1 MPEKFFDIIPPKNDE
16 EELDFDKI
24 EEKEEEIKLN
34 IKTYHKEEEKI
45 GEINDFNQNKRRDYK
60 KFGFKKDKIRKKHRI
75 NFKNIILS
83 FLFIVLFCSGVY
95 FIFFEKTRIEI
106 SPKTEIL
113 SLKDTIVIDK
123 NASQADFLTRV
134 IPGKVFT
141 DERSASSNF
150 PATGKVQK
158 EEKAKGIIRVYNNYS
173 TSPQTLVATTRFVS
187 ADGKL
192 FRSIKQVTIPG
203 ATYEGNKLV
212 PGFLDIEVQAAEP
225 GEDYNIGPSTFSI
238 PGFAGT
244 DKYTA
249 FYGKSFQPMK
259 GGLKGEV
266 LKVSEEDINNAK
278 ETLLKKL
285 KEESI
290 NYLKNNISQDY
301 ILLDETVK
309 EEVIKE
315 SSSVEVNK
323 EANSFDFEL
332 TIKTEG
338 LAFKKSDLDNFVK
351 NIISLNLL
359 EGKKIQEETI
369 SKKFSLKSR
378 ENDRVM
384 LDLEIK
390 ARVYPDFDVNEV
402 KKALAG
408 KSLYEIN
415 NLISEDSMFSKI
427 EIKSI
432 PFWRETIPNDINKIE
447 IDVNIDSSP
456 L

>member
-1 MPEKFFDIIPPKNDE
+1 
-16 EELDFDKI
+16 
-24 EEKEEEIKLN
+24 
-34 IKTYHKEEEKI
+34 
-45 GEINDFNQNKRRDYK
+45 
-60 KFGFKKDKIRKKHRI
+60 
-75 NFKNIILS
+75 
-83 FLFIVLFCSGVY
+83 
-95 FIFFEKTRIEI
+95 
-106 SPKTEIL
+106 L

-141 DERSASSNF
+141 DERSTSSNF

-259 GGLKGEV
+259 GGFKGEV

-351 NIISLNLL
+351 NIISLNIL

-390 ARVYPDFDVNEV
+390 ARVYPDFDINEV

-427 EIKSI
+427 KIKSI
-432 PFWRETIPNDINKIE
+432 PFWRKTIPNDINKIE